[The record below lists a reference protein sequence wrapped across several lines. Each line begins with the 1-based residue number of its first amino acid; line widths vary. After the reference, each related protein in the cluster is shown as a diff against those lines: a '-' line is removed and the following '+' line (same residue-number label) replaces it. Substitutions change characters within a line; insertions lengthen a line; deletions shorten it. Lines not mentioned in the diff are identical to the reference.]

1 MREVLFL
8 SKSLKEQ
15 VEEGKVEAEA
25 LPFQRKLS
33 VDGQIPELGLTVGQ
47 HRILCSF
54 VIVGE
59 DQRVKGQSGPG
70 GQREYS
76 YLSFS
81 CLSSESNRPL
91 ISLGNKSLK
100 SLKVSEGASLK
111 ADDSA
116 LIFKNDWDYFMNICI

>member
-8 SKSLKEQ
+8 PKSLKEQ
-15 VEEGKVEAEA
+15 VEENKVEAEA
-25 LPFQRKLS
+25 LPFQRRLS

-54 VIVGE
+54 VIIGE
-59 DQRVKGQSGPG
+59 ELRVKGQ
-70 GQREYS
+70 RNNNI
-76 YLSFS
+76 SFS
-81 CLSSESNRPL
+81 CLSSESSRPL

-100 SLKVSEGASLK
+100 SLKVSEGTLLQ

-116 LIFKNDWDYFMNICI
+116 LIFKNY